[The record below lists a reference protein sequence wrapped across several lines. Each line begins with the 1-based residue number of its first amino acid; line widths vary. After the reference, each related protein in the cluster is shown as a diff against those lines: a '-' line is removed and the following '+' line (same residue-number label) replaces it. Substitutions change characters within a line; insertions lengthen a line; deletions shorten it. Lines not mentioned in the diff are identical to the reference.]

1 MTATLIITGSPSSS
15 SRTLRLA
22 GWVGKRLSHH
32 EIENSTLDLRSL
44 PAKELLHAEVDAPA
58 IAEAVARVAAARGL
72 VIATPIYKA
81 AYSGILKTFL
91 DLLPQFALR
100 EKVILPLVTGGTP
113 AHILA
118 IDYALRP
125 VLNSLDP
132 LHIVPGFFVLDKQIA
147 VGADGQVEL
156 DSDLV
161 PKLDGAIAAL
171 VNGLRRAAHPIE

>member
-22 GWVGKRLSHH
+22 GWIARRLGQLQ
-32 EIENSTLDLRSL
+32 IETSQLDLRSL
-44 PAKELLHAEVDAPA
+44 PAEDLLHAKLEAPA
-58 IAEAVARVAAARGL
+58 IVEAVARLASARGV

-81 AYSGILKTFL
+81 AYSGLLKTFL

-100 EKVILPLVTGGTP
+100 DKVVLPLVTGGTP

-147 VGADGQVEL
+147 VQPDGQVEL
-156 DSDLV
+156 DPDLV
-161 PKLDGAIAAL
+161 PKLDGALIAL
-171 VNGLRRAAHPIE
+171 VNGLRRAAHPLD